1 MARKIKVTRIN
12 FVNFLRYA
20 FLIIPCRSYSRSTQ
34 CNFDFLLNFIA
45 HFHFLICHFSR
56 PESNFNIEVLL
67 GGDLYVPPSEFQ
79 TFPGCNFGRFAYRC
93 RNFVQ
98 RLVACCHLSSFM
110 SLFLSR
116 VACRNLP

>member
-67 GGDLYVPPSEFQ
+67 GGTFMSPRLNFKPFQVAISE
-79 TFPGCNFGRFAYRC
+79 GSHIA
-93 RNFVQ
+93 VEI
-98 RLVACCHLSSFM
+98 LSSGL
-110 SLFLSR
+110 SL
-116 VACRNLP
+116 VVI